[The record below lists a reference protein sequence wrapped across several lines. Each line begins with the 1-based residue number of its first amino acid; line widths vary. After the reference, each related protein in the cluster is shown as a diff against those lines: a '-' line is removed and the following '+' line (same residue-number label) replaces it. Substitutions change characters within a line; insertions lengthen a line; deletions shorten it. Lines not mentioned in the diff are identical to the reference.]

1 MIKIKQGQTRYK
13 VVIYEPGK
21 VQGYDDEY
29 VAMIY
34 SCFVTKVNDGTV
46 FYRTENGSYICRDSW
61 FIKNTKSSKKKAITL
76 SKTKLGLI
84 TGNFL

>member
-13 VVIYEPGK
+13 VVIYEPGE

-34 SCFVTKVNDGTV
+34 SCFVTEVTTGTV
-46 FYRTENGSYICRDSW
+46 FYRTESGSYICRDSW
-61 FIKNTKSSKKKAITL
+61 FVKNTKSSKKKAITS

-84 TGNFL
+84 TGSFL